1 MEWPQRSVTPL
12 TLPGRTTAGSGRGE
26 EPDVDRRALCVP
38 WMGIRLDVVR
48 RGVAVDEQHLLTD
61 ADGDLRGADDAVGS
75 DGDGRGRNDCR
86 SQREIERLTRRQ
98 EICGDHTRGG
108 GRIDSLLSREGNAR
122 TAAIGVTFEADALR

>member
-1 MEWPQRSVTPL
+1 MVVEP
-12 TLPGRTTAGSGRGE
+12 AGGCDRERRRQPALARGE

-108 GRIDSLLSREGNAR
+108 GRIDSLLSRERNAR
-122 TAAIGVTFEADALR
+122 KAAIGVTFEADALR